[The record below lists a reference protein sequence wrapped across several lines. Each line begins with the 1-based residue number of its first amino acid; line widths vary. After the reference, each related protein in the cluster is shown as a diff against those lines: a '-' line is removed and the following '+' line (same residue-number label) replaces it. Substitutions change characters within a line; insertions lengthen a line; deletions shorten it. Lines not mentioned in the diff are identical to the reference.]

1 MRILRASFLAFAL
14 ACLLQAAK
22 TLDIYSIDVE
32 GGQATLIVTPSG
44 DSMLVDTGWKGFDGR
59 DAARIQ
65 AAAEQARIK
74 QIDYLLITH
83 YHMDHVGGVPQ
94 LVEKIPVVHFVD
106 HGPNQ
111 EKNKSVEQLYDDYM
125 KLVAKGK
132 HLVVKPGDRIPLK
145 GANVEVLAAA
155 GVVLSSP
162 LKGAGKQNPDCAT
175 IERMPEDP
183 TENARSTGFLLTF
196 GKFRFID
203 MGDLTWDTELELA
216 CPVNKIGTVD
226 AYLVSHHGMNISNS
240 PAFVRSLHPKVAI
253 MNNGAKKGGSPEAWQ
268 VVRHSP
274 GLEDLWQLHFAVA
287 GGKENNSPEDFIANP
302 GEPDAGYGIKLS
314 ATSPGRSRLR
324 TCGTGSKRPTSKV
337 LRPHAPCAMCGK
349 LKDSCFVVLRYVRQ
363 PLCCSGCWLLPRRPP
378 HPGCPLGRSSIST
391 SNGG

>member
-1 MRILRASFLAFAL
+1 MRILKAFFLAVAL
-14 ACLLQAAK
+14 VCLLQAAK

-44 DSMLVDTGWKGFDGR
+44 DSMLVDAGWKGFDGR

-65 AAAEQARIK
+65 AAAQQAHVK
-74 QIDYLLITH
+74 QIDYLLVTH

-111 EKNKSVEQLYDDYM
+111 EKNPGVEQLYDDYM

-155 GVVLSSP
+155 VAVLSLP
-162 LKGAGKQNPDCAT
+162 LKGAGKKQNPECAT
-175 IERMPEDP
+175 AERKPEDP

-203 MGDLTWDTELELA
+203 LGDLTWNTELDLA

-226 AYLVSHHGMNISNS
+226 AYLVTHHGMNISNS
-240 PAFVRSLHPKVAI
+240 PSLVRALHPKVAI
-253 MNNGAKKGGSPEAWQ
+253 MNNGSKKGGSPEAWQ
-268 VVRHSP
+268 VFRHSP
-274 GLEDLWQLHFAVA
+274 DLQDLWQLHFAVA
-287 GGKENNSPEDFIANP
+287 GGKENNSPDDFIANP
-302 GEPDAGYGIKLS
+302 GEPDAGFGIKLS
-314 ATSPGRSRLR
+314 ADQTGAFTVTNLR
-324 TCGTGSKRPTSKV
+324 
-337 LRPHAPCAMCGK
+337 
-349 LKDSCFVVLRYVRQ
+349 
-363 PLCCSGCWLLPRRPP
+363 
-378 HPGCPLGRSSIST
+378 
-391 SNGG
+391 NGFKKTYQ